1 MDGGTKGTKV
11 GTGDIS
17 DKMGESTVLFCISG
31 LHNLSLCVIIYEL
44 FDNTSKKCS
53 SFGDTI

>member
-17 DKMGESTVLFCISG
+17 DKMGERTVLI
-31 LHNLSLCVIIYEL
+31 LHIRIA
-44 FDNTSKKCS
+44 
-53 SFGDTI
+53 